1 MNPPD
6 DIWVSIWK
14 PAIQQYQKD
23 TGFALKYKF
32 DPVDSKDA
40 EAILHKIENDFV
52 HNRQKW
58 QKLRDVIK
66 PVLFAVG
73 ALSEAVAEGTAKVC
87 SGHKILTILICISSC
102 VQKFPPA
109 KASSASIRLLV
120 QVSTTGSQCITRMG
134 EQLLV
139 GSQGCQFKS

>member
-1 MNPPD
+1 MNLPD
-6 DIWVSIWK
+6 DVWVSVWK

-32 DPVDSKDA
+32 DPVDSRDA
-40 EAILHKIENDFV
+40 EAILDKIKNDFV
-52 HNRQKW
+52 QNRQKW

-87 SGHKILTILICISSC
+87 SEHEILIIIMYLILRSEIPSC
-102 VQKFPPA
+102 E
-109 KASSASIRLLV
+109 SH
-120 QVSTTGSQCITRMG
+120 QC
-134 EQLLV
+134 
-139 GSQGCQFKS
+139 